1 VKVTRDQLFTKHGF
15 PIQGL
20 RYVLDFYE
28 EFHGCKTLED
38 LQELVKKGEINEHDI
53 YRIRGNGDKRQPGR
67 LAQFLFGAK
76 TREEQRR
83 DEAILNAGAGI

>member
-53 YRIRGNGDKRQPGR
+53 GDKRQPGR